1 MSTGSRVRTIRT
13 QPAAEEMA
21 ERRRMSFCDLFFLAA
36 GGVIGSGWLRG
47 AFNADNATGALAVF
61 SWLIGG
67 ALMLVIAAVMVELSA
82 AVPKTGGLVFLPLQS
97 SGPLLATVLAAALW
111 VWYAVTPASEAVAMV
126 GGLPTR
132 IHGLAKDNGND
143 LTGRGMAALFLILIA
158 GVNLLGPR
166 LFIAINNALTGFKIA
181 VPVLIIGLLGYAMAH
196 LPGPLAH
203 AQPVSTGTPQFNLGT
218 VLSTL
223 ASSGV
228 MYAYLGFQGP
238 LTFAGSVRRR
248 GVGEAARLRWAV
260 YGTVCGSILLYV
272 SLQFVVIYSRHHLA
286 GVDSYAEFAARVAPG
301 WAGTLVSDL
310 IKIDLVLSPAGA
322 GMVFTYVLTREVAA
336 LSRAHLTHRGLQKS
350 RYSVIPVT
358 GGRLRKLVGDDRLDV
373 YWLILIVDV
382 FVSGIF
388 LVCFGG
394 KWSVLGPITS
404 MLALII
410 YSTQSVVLASLRRRE
425 PWRFPRV
432 RYPVLAEV
440 GFVAIA
446 IVLVLTSW
454 GALWRS
460 MAALTMGCLLLF
472 GLPLVF
478 PAARGYDAT
487 AHALWFRRRRAKN
500 SAAGSAVLLFGC
512 FAGLTIASL
521 VKQKWWPPRA
531 GIGLDAAG
539 VAVIAGLAWLT
550 FRRLV
555 TLSERYMDGHPP
567 TLPTPVSGPAGH
579 RRRGRGTA
587 TGRSG

>member
-1 MSTGSRVRTIRT
+1 M
-13 QPAAEEMA
+13 
-21 ERRRMSFCDLFFLAA
+21 
-36 GGVIGSGWLRG
+36 
-47 AFNADNATGALAVF
+47 
-61 SWLIGG
+61 
-67 ALMLVIAAVMVELSA
+67 
-82 AVPKTGGLVFLPLQS
+82 
-97 SGPLLATVLAAALW
+97 LAAALW
-111 VWYAVTPASEAVAMV
+111 VFYAVNPASEAVAMV
-126 GGLPTR
+126 GGLPAR

-143 LTGRGMAALFLILIA
+143 LTGRGIAVAALFLILIA

-166 LFIAINNALTGFKIA
+166 LFIAINNVLTVFKIA
-181 VPVLIIGLLGYAMAH
+181 VPVLIIGLLGYAVAY

-203 AQPVSTGTPQFNLGT
+203 AQRASTGTPQFNLGT
-218 VLSTL
+218 LLGTL

-228 MYAYLGFQGP
+228 IYAYLGFQGP

-272 SLQFVVIYSRHHLA
+272 SLQFVVIYSRHHLG
-286 GVDSYAEFAARVAPG
+286 GVDSYAEFATMVAPG

-336 LSRAHLTHRGLQKS
+336 LSRAHLAHRGLQKS

-358 GGRLRKLVGDDRLDV
+358 PGWPRRLVGDDRLDV

-382 FVSGIF
+382 VVSGIF

-394 KWSVLGPITS
+394 KWTVLGPITS

-425 PWRFPRV
+425 PGRFPRL
-432 RYPVLAEV
+432 RYAVLAEV
-440 GFVAIA
+440 GFVSIA
-446 IVLVLTSW
+446 IIFVLTSW
-454 GALWRS
+454 GVLWRG
-460 MAALTMGCLLLF
+460 MAALTVACLLLF
-472 GLPLVF
+472 GLPLAF
-478 PAARGYDAT
+478 PASRGYDAT
-487 AHALWFRRRRAKN
+487 AHALWFRRLRAKN
-500 SAAGSAVLLFGC
+500 SAARSAVLLFGY
-512 FAGLTIASL
+512 FAALTIASL

-531 GIGLDAAG
+531 GTGLDAAG

-555 TLSERYMDGHPP
+555 RLSERYMDQHPP

-579 RRRGRGTA
+579 RRRGRSTA